1 MRNVCGIY
9 LIQNIVDNKIYIGQ
23 AEDIGLRWSTHL
35 SLLQAGKHPSKYL
48 QQAVDEYGLENF
60 TFTILCECSKEK
72 LNELEQYYIYC
83 LGTTYPEIG
92 YNRQYGGKSNRPC
105 ADTRRLMSEA
115 HKGKK
120 HSEET
125 KRKIGESHKGMKYK
139 KKIKKIKYK
148 KL

>member
-72 LNELEQYYIYC
+72 LNELEQYYIFC
-83 LGTTYPEIG
+83 LDATIPEVG
-92 YNRQYGGKSNRPC
+92 YNRQYGGTTNRPC
-105 ADTRRLMSEA
+105 EATRRLMSEA

-125 KRKIGESHKGMKYK
+125 KRKIGASHKGMKYK
-139 KKIKKIKYK
+139 KKNKIK
-148 KL
+148 

>member
-83 LGTTYPEIG
+83 LDTTYPEIG

-139 KKIKKIKYK
+139 KKIKK
-148 KL
+148 

>member
-139 KKIKKIKYK
+139 KKIKKNKV
-148 KL
+148 